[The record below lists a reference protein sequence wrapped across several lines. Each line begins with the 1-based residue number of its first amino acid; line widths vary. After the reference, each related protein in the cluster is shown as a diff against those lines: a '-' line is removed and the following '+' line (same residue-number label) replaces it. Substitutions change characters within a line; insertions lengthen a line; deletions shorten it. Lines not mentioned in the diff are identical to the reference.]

1 MQIRAH
7 AALAVLIVGLCST
20 LSSKA
25 SNADDWPHWM
35 GPDRD
40 NVWKESGI
48 LDRFPAGGPKVLW
61 RTPIAGGYSGPAVVH
76 DRVYITDYVT
86 SENVK
91 VANFERKNFTGVE
104 RALCLDE
111 MSGEVF
117 WKHEHPVKYSISYPA
132 GPRCTPV
139 VDGDRVYTLGAEGN
153 LMCFAAKTGEVKWSK
168 NLPSAYNTKTAL
180 WGYAAHPL
188 VDGDRLITLAGGD
201 GSHTIALDKN
211 TGEEIWRS
219 GTASEQGYS
228 PPTIINYA
236 GVRQLILLSPDFV
249 RSVNPETGAEYWSV
263 PYEAS
268 NGSIIMSPAL
278 CGAHLYIA
286 GYSQRSL
293 LLKMTS
299 DKPGAE
305 EVWRD
310 KRKNAISPINVQPFF
325 DDGVLYGFDQSG
337 DLAAVALPSGDR
349 LWATP
354 QPIAKRRVG
363 SGTAFIVKQED
374 RFWMFTENGELV
386 IAEMDKNGFRE
397 LDRAKV
403 IEPSNVAFG
412 RDVVWSMPAF
422 ANKHGYIRNDK
433 EIICVDLSK

>member
-1 MQIRAH
+1 MQIRVH
-7 AALAVLIVGLCST
+7 AALAILTVGLCST
-20 LSSKA
+20 LS

-48 LDRFPAGGPKVLW
+48 LERFPAGGLKVLW
-61 RTPIAGGYSGPAVVH
+61 RTPIAGGYSGPAVAH
-76 DRVYITDYVT
+76 GRVYITDYVT

-111 MSGEVF
+111 MSGEVL
-117 WKHEHPVKYSISYPA
+117 WKHGYPVKYSISYPS

-168 NLPSAYNTKTAL
+168 DLPSAYNTKTAL

-201 GSHTIALDKN
+201 GSHTIALDKK
-211 TGEEIWRS
+211 TGKEVWRS

-236 GVRQLILLSPDFV
+236 GKRQLILLSPDNV
-249 RSVNPETGAEYWSV
+249 RSVNPETGADYWSV

-268 NGSIIMSPAL
+268 SGSIIMSPAL

-286 GYSQRSL
+286 GFSHRSL
-293 LLKMTS
+293 LLIMNS

-310 KRKNAISPINVQPFF
+310 KRKSAISPINVQPFF

-363 SGTAFIVKQED
+363 SGTAFIVKQAD

-386 IAEMDKNGFRE
+386 IAEMDKSGFRE

-403 IEPSNVAFG
+403 IDRSNVAFG

-422 ANKHGYIRNDK
+422 ANKHAYIRNDK

>member
-1 MQIRAH
+1 MQSKVL
-7 AALAVLIVGLCST
+7 AALAVIAVGLCST
-20 LSSKA
+20 LS

-48 LDRFPAGGPKVLW
+48 LERFPARGPEILW
-61 RTPIAGGYSGPAVVH
+61 RTPIAGGYSGPAVA
-76 DRVYITDYVT
+76 DGRTYITDYVT

-111 MSGEVF
+111 KSGKVL
-117 WKHEHPVKYSISYPA
+117 WKHEYPVKYTISYPG

-139 VDGDRVYTLGAEGN
+139 VDDDRVYTLGAEGH
-153 LMCFAAKTGEVKWSK
+153 LICFAAKTGDVKWSK
-168 NLPSAYNTKTAL
+168 NLPRAYNTKTPL

-201 GSHTIALDKN
+201 GSHVIALDKK
-211 TGEEIWRS
+211 TGKEIWRS

-236 GVRQLILLSPDFV
+236 GKRQLILLSPDHT
-249 RSVNPETGAEYWSV
+249 RSVIPETGEEYWSV

-268 NGSIIMSPAL
+268 NGSIIMSPTL
-278 CGAHLYIA
+278 CGSHLYVA
-286 GYSQRSL
+286 GYSNRSM
-293 LLKMTS
+293 LLKLKP

-305 EVWRD
+305 VVWRD
-310 KRKNAISPINVQPFF
+310 KRKSAIAPINVQPFF
-325 DDGVLYGFDQSG
+325 DDGVLYGRDQSG
-337 DLAAVALPSGDR
+337 DLAAVALPSGNR

-354 QPIAKRRVG
+354 QPVAKRRVG
-363 SGTAFIVKQED
+363 SGTAFIVKQAD

-403 IEPSNVAFG
+403 IDQSNVAFG

-422 ANKHGYIRNDK
+422 ANKHAYIRNDQ